1 MFLFTISTISKND
14 FVPHHLFQIFGQ
26 MLKWTKQ
33 QQQLSNLSSLAL
45 QQQSKAFQKSI
56 YKQRYSTENFQTS
69 SKTKKSDFNKMPTM
83 NNYTLERR
91 LHRRSLD
98 NQLDAVYEEE
108 RNRRNSRVS
117 LTSMDNKENFG
128 IHFMRNSLHG
138 NTSLTALQDLSNG
151 KSPRR
156 SINEQTP
163 PMLNVKRRCETENT
177 RFSDNFCETNDLT
190 PLTHFKYRNKIKEE
204 SLSSSRMGDVTL
216 DRMLDAIIES
226 ARKEAK
232 PISHILKV
240 DRENEKI
247 LENSGNNSMDI
258 SVHEME
264 VRTPQH
270 LKRQRKVV
278 RRKKTDKKMKQQVN
292 RKTEMIGLTLPNG
305 IPSPGTP
312 IFKRSIID
320 DNYEEELFTP
330 SPPIGELQLCSTPTL
345 EETRVIKRCLS
356 FSCHSED
363 DEGEEY
369 LQFDTKRNSV
379 ASSIASSTTEQLT
392 SSNSM
397 TPIKGSLDLAIYAH
411 QGILNVHVIR
421 CRDLQRANGCSSLNA
436 YVKVAVICK
445 SQPGTGFQ
453 RTAVHRHSS
462 RPFFDHHF
470 KFNLKYLYDII
481 DDIQDEDRLQLAV
494 WHRDRQLKPKQTQR
508 EIVMMK
514 NQSTLNAL
522 SVNKSFRLQKAYN
535 LACLER
541 PPN

>member
-1 MFLFTISTISKND
+1 
-14 FVPHHLFQIFGQ
+14 

-45 QQQSKAFQKSI
+45 QQQPKTFQKSI
-56 YKQRYSTENFQTS
+56 YKKRYSTGNFQIS
-69 SKTKKSDFNKMPTM
+69 SKAKADYNKMPTM

-98 NQLDAVYEEE
+98 NQLDAAYEEQ
-108 RNRRNSRVS
+108 RNRRTSRVS
-117 LTSMDNKENFG
+117 LTSMDNKENFD
-128 IHFMRNSLHG
+128 IHFMRNSFG

-163 PMLNVKRRCETENT
+163 PLLNVKRRSETEQNQ
-177 RFSDNFCETNDLT
+177 RFSDNFCEANDLT
-190 PLTHFKYRNKIKEE
+190 PLKHIKFRDKIKEE

-232 PISHILKV
+232 PLNHILK
-240 DRENEKI
+240 DRENEKD
-247 LENSGNNSMDI
+247 LDNSGNNSMDV

-278 RRKKTDKKMKQQVN
+278 RRKKTDKKAKPDGNVMN

-312 IFKRSIID
+312 EFKRFVKHN
-320 DNYEEELFTP
+320 NYEELFTP

-345 EETRVIKRCLS
+345 EETRAIKRCLS
-356 FSCHSED
+356 FSCNSED
-363 DEGEEY
+363 DEGEEF
-369 LQFDTKRNSV
+369 LQLDTKRNSV
-379 ASSIASSTTEQLT
+379 ASSIASSTTEQL
-392 SSNSM
+392 SSNS
-397 TPIKGSLDLAIYAH
+397 TAPIKGSLDLAIYAH

-421 CRDLQRANGCSSLNA
+421 CRDLQRVNGCSSLNA
-436 YVKVAVICK
+436 YVKVAVVCK

-462 RPFFDHHF
+462 RPFFDHRF
-470 KFNLKYLYDII
+470 KFNLKHLYDII

-494 WHRDRQLKPKQTQR
+494 WHRDRQLK
-508 EIVMMK
+508 
-514 NQSTLNAL
+514 
-522 SVNKSFRLQKAYN
+522 
-535 LACLER
+535 
-541 PPN
+541 